1 MNELKQCPFCGAP
14 AKRSVQAASSYSP
27 GSYKC
32 AAYCTRGSCGAAINL
47 IYHPPLW
54 IKNPERQAKA
64 TITRTWNRRADDGK
78 AD

>member
-1 MNELKQCPFCGAP
+1 MELKPCPFCGAK
-14 AKRSVQAASSYSP
+14 AKRIVQAESSYSP

-64 TITRTWNRRADDGK
+64 TITRAWNRRVDDGK
-78 AD
+78 VD